1 MMPKFIDPEQKIR
14 ELRNTI
20 MDFHHSLGREEAL
33 KKLAELGFWLGMA
46 KPKEGR
52 EIITHD

>member
-1 MMPKFIDPEQKIR
+1 MPKFIDPEQKIR